1 MKHKNYILASV
12 LVAGLGMGAVS
23 CSDYLDVS
31 HNFKDLQSLER
42 IFSDK
47 DYTMQWLANAY
58 LYLNGDN
65 LDVGH
70 TDCAVTNFSDDQI
83 FNEGTQDSQGGVRF
97 RDYKM
102 GRLDYQSNSSK
113 SN

>member
-47 DYTMQWLANAY
+47 DYTMT
-58 LYLNGDN
+58 
-65 LDVGH
+65 VP
-70 TDCAVTNFSDDQI
+70 T
-83 FNEGTQDSQGGVRF
+83 
-97 RDYKM
+97 
-102 GRLDYQSNSSK
+102 
-113 SN
+113 

>member
-47 DYTMQWLANAY
+47 DYIICNSDENNANLFSGRTIKEY
-58 LYLNGDN
+58 DEIVVKGRDLYDGK
-65 LDVGH
+65 
-70 TDCAVTNFSDDQI
+70 FI
-83 FNEGTQDSQGGVRF
+83 
-97 RDYKM
+97 
-102 GRLDYQSNSSK
+102 
-113 SN
+113 

>member
-65 LDVGH
+65 GKCL
-70 TDCAVTNFSDDQI
+70 SI
-83 FNEGTQDSQGGVRF
+83 FERG
-97 RDYKM
+97 
-102 GRLDYQSNSSK
+102 
-113 SN
+113 